1 MKTMQYDI
9 GLTFGIEAAKGQLIT
24 GYEPGSQYVPVAEAN
39 YRFDKGVLRDLMVWW
54 NMNLAGVNKD
64 GMYLFG
70 PTGAGKSAALV
81 NFCALLNIPM
91 YEKTIY
97 EGMEFDVLM
106 GRTEI
111 VGGDTVF
118 MYGVVPLAMG
128 AENEPGILV
137 LNEIDRADDAVLT
150 GLYEVL
156 AGRPLVLDAAGH
168 HVVKADDAF
177 CFAAT
182 GNTNMAG
189 ASDDYSNANKQD
201 LAFVDRF
208 WKVSVGYPEKEV
220 EVGILKSVVPDLSD
234 ELCEKM
240 VDVANDIRNLH
251 TEGENRIPLTMST
264 RTLLRWGNMTKAYHG
279 FSRAIEDSPIA
290 YALDRAL
297 LNVADRPT
305 RAAIIEVAELH
316 IGDAWTSVSA
326 QAATG
331 NGGKSF
337 ND

>member
-1 MKTMQYDI
+1 MKLKQYDI
-9 GLTFGIEAAKGQLIT
+9 GETFGIEAAKGQFVT
-24 GYEPGSQYVPVAEAN
+24 GYEPGSQYVPQAEEH
-39 YRFDKGVLRDLMVWW
+39 YRFDRGVLRDLMVWW
-54 NMNLAGVNKD
+54 NMNLNGVNKD

-70 PTGAGKSAALV
+70 PTGAGKSAAFV
-81 NFCALLNIPM
+81 NFCAKLNIPL

-128 AENEPGILV
+128 VQGEPGILV

-168 HVVKADDAF
+168 DVVVPDKAF
-177 CFAAT
+177 CFGAT

-189 ASDDYSNANKQD
+189 TSDDYSNARKQD

-220 EVGILKSVVPDLSD
+220 EVGILKSVIPDLSD
-234 ELCEKM
+234 VLCDKM

-251 TEGENRIPLTMST
+251 TEGDNRIPLTMST
-264 RTLLRWGNMTKAYHG
+264 RTLLRWGQLTHAFHG
-279 FSRAIEDSPIA
+279 FSSVGVAPIA
-290 YALDRAL
+290 YAMDRAL

-316 IGDAWTSVSA
+316 IGDSWTSNPA
-326 QAATG
+326 QAAAS
-331 NGGKSF
+331 NGGKAF

>member
-1 MKTMQYDI
+1 METKQFDI
-9 GLTFGIEAAKGQLIT
+9 GETFGIEAAKGQFIT
-24 GYEPGSQYVPVAEAN
+24 GYEPGSQYVPKAEES
-39 YRFDKGVLRDLMVWW
+39 YRFDIGVLRDLMVWW
-54 NMNLAGVNKD
+54 NMNLQGVNKD

-70 PTGAGKSAALV
+70 PTGAGKSAAFV
-81 NFCALLNIPM
+81 NFCARLNIPL

-128 AENEPGILV
+128 AEGEPGILV

-168 HVVKADDAF
+168 HVIQANEAF
-177 CFAAT
+177 CFGAT
-182 GNTNMAG
+182 GNTNMGG
-189 ASDDYSNANKQD
+189 ASEDYSNAVKQD

-208 WKVSVGYPEKEV
+208 WKVSVGYPDKDVEV
-220 EVGILKSVVPDLSD
+220 EILESVVP
-234 ELCEKM
+234 ELTGTLREKM
-240 VDVANDIRNLH
+240 VDVANDIRRLH
-251 TEGENRIPLTMST
+251 MEGENRIPLTMST
-264 RTLLRWGNMTKAYHG
+264 RTLLRWGQMAHAFHFVSNHG
-279 FSRAIEDSPIA
+279 HSPIA
-290 YALDRAL
+290 YAMDRAL

-316 IGDAWTSVSA
+316 IGNVWDGDDDQSTA
-326 QAATG
+326 Q
-331 NGGKSF
+331 NGGKTF

>member
-1 MKTMQYDI
+1 M
-9 GLTFGIEAAKGQLIT
+9 
-24 GYEPGSQYVPVAEAN
+24 
-39 YRFDKGVLRDLMVWW
+39 
-54 NMNLAGVNKD
+54 
-64 GMYLFG
+64 
-70 PTGAGKSAALV
+70 
-81 NFCALLNIPM
+81 
-91 YEKTIY
+91 
-97 EGMEFDVLM
+97 
-106 GRTEI
+106 
-111 VGGDTVF
+111 
-118 MYGVVPLAMG
+118 
-128 AENEPGILV
+128 

-168 HVVKADDAF
+168 HVVKPDNAF

-220 EVGILKSVVPDLSD
+220 EMTILKSVVPDLSD
-234 ELCEKM
+234 ELQEKM
-240 VDVANDIRNLH
+240 IDVANDIRSLH

-264 RTLLRWGNMTKAYHG
+264 RTLLRWANMTKAYHG
-279 FSRAIEDSPIA
+279 FSSAIDVSPIA
-290 YALDRAL
+290 YAMDRAL

-316 IGDAWTSVSA
+316 IGDAWASEPTK
-326 QAATG
+326 ATG
-331 NGGKSF
+331 TNGGKPL

>member
-1 MKTMQYDI
+1 METKQYDI
-9 GLTFGIEAAKGQLIT
+9 GLTFGIKEAEGMHIT
-24 GYEPGSQYVPVAEAN
+24 GYEPGSKYVPDVDPN

-54 NMNLAGVNKD
+54 NMNLQGINKD

-70 PTGAGKSAALV
+70 PTGAGKSAAFI
-81 NFCALLNIPM
+81 NFCGRLNIPM

-111 VGGDTVF
+111 AGGDTVF

-128 AENEPGILV
+128 AEGEPGVLV
-137 LNEIDRADDAVLT
+137 LNEIDRADDEVLT

-168 HVVKADDAF
+168 DVVTPEQGF

-182 GNTNMAG
+182 GNTNMGG
-189 ASDDYSNANKQD
+189 ADDDYSNANKQD

-208 WKVSVGYPEKEV
+208 WKVTVGYPAKEV
-220 EVGILKSVVPDLSD
+220 EVSILEDVVPDLSD
-234 ELCEKM
+234 TIREKM
-240 VDVANDIRNLH
+240 VDIANDIRELH
-251 TEGENRIPLTMST
+251 TEGDNRIPLTMST
-264 RTLLRWGNMTKAYHG
+264 RTLIRWGQMTHAFHFLAG
-279 FSRAIEDSPIA
+279 MNISPIA
-290 YALDRAL
+290 YAMDRAL
-297 LNVADRPT
+297 LNVADGPT
-305 RAAIIEVAELH
+305 RHAIIEVGKLH
-316 IGDAWTSVSA
+316 IGDAWDDIDSSQGSA
-326 QAATG
+326 S
-331 NGGKSF
+331 NGGRAF

>member
-1 MKTMQYDI
+1 MKTKQYDI
-9 GLTFGIEAAKGQLIT
+9 GITFGIKQAEGMMIT
-24 GYEPGSQYVPVAEAN
+24 GYEPGSKYVPEVDSN

-54 NMNLAGVNKD
+54 NMNLAGTNKD

-70 PTGAGKSAALV
+70 PTGAGKSAAFI
-81 NFCALLNIPM
+81 NFCGLLNIPM

-111 VGGDTVF
+111 AGGDTVF

-128 AENEPGILV
+128 AEGEPGVLV
-137 LNEIDRADDAVLT
+137 LNEIDRADDEVLT

-168 HVVKADDAF
+168 DIVTPKQGF

-182 GNTNMAG
+182 GNTNMGG
-189 ASDDYSNANKQD
+189 ADDDYGNANKQD

-208 WKVSVGYPEKEV
+208 WKVTVGYPEKDV
-220 EVGILKSVVPDLSD
+220 EVGILESVIP
-234 ELCEKM
+234 ELTPELREKM
-240 VDVANDIRNLH
+240 VDIANDIRDLH
-251 TEGENRIPLTMST
+251 TQGDNRIPLTMST
-264 RTLLRWGNMTKAYHG
+264 RSLVRWGQMTHAFH
-279 FSRAIEDSPIA
+279 FLTSMNISPIS

-297 LNVADRPT
+297 LNVADGPT
-305 RAAIIEVAELH
+305 RHAIIEVAQLH
-316 IGDAWTSVSA
+316 IGDAWDDTTS
-326 QAATG
+326 QAAAS